1 MKSLYSLFELHTGN
15 TLFLL
20 ELIEN
25 NLQDALSERVSLLKI
40 EKLLLDSAEVI
51 IKWKRI
57 KTFTCNTM
65 GQQRLNALAMLSV
78 ENKLIHGLVEIV
90 KLFFPRNPFE
100 FRMLLFSLEQS
111 LNEITISF
119 TITTFTITIG
129 LVNSLVE
136 GSVTPISNIRATYFS
151 KTGSN
156 FC

>member
-1 MKSLYSLFELHTGN
+1 MSLPE
-15 TLFLL
+15 
-20 ELIEN
+20 
-25 NLQDALSERVSLLKI
+25 I

-78 ENKLIHGLVEIV
+78 ENKLIYGLVEIV

-111 LNEITISF
+111 LNEI
-119 TITTFTITIG
+119 
-129 LVNSLVE
+129 
-136 GSVTPISNIRATYFS
+136 
-151 KTGSN
+151 
-156 FC
+156 